1 MHHRIAT
8 LARLTLLA
16 ALAIT
21 LLGLSSPVATAT
33 AQPLLCPAAAEPLA
47 TGPVVVQG
55 WVINHR
61 ELPVDGT
68 RTPSPLAVSAVA
80 PDGAVVNA
88 PVGRDG
94 YFRLDLT
101 PNVWDFQMQLPAD
114 WDGIVPIAE
123 RAGLASTGCTP
134 LPGNAQP
141 YLILFK
147 IRRLFDVTA
156 LKWEESPSGTVQPGE
171 GWRITF
177 QPVRDPFAILQTRT
191 TDASGAA
198 IATLTPGT
206 WTLYE
211 TGRRGWTPVTP
222 AAVSITLDQY
232 APPGALDPVVFK
244 NRQTH

>member
-1 MHHRIAT
+1 MHHRLPAT
-8 LARLTLLA
+8 VRFFLLA
-16 ALAIT
+16 ALTLA
-21 LLGLSSPVATAT
+21 LLGAPGASASEDAP
-33 AQPLLCPAAAEPLA
+33 PLCPAPAEPLA
-47 TGPVVVQG
+47 GGPVVVQG

-61 ELPVDGT
+61 ELPIDGS
-68 RTPSPLAVSAVA
+68 RTPSPLAVTAVA
-80 PDGAVVNA
+80 PDGTAVTSA
-88 PVGRDG
+88 VGADG
-94 YFRLDLT
+94 YFQLTLT
-101 PNVWDFQMQLPAD
+101 PTVWNFQMQLPAD
-114 WDGIVPIAE
+114 WDGIVPLAD

-177 QPVRDPFAILQTRT
+177 QPVRDPFAILQVRN

-198 IATLTPGT
+198 TATLTPGT

-211 TGRRGWTPVTP
+211 TARAGWAPVTP
-222 AAVSITLDQY
+222 AAVNITLDQY
-232 APPGALDPVVFK
+232 APPGAMDPVVFK
-244 NRQTH
+244 NRRVH